1 MSRTFVYLSG
11 ESQPLLD
18 PDRRFFVHAQPP
30 KPNLGSATLSTAAYT
45 CPELGR
51 TCMRPGAYDALAL
64 PSLIAGERRYPDGR
78 VERAGAR
85 SLLVAAVDVTAD
97 RTNVQVFTHTP
108 EAA

>member
-1 MSRTFVYLSG
+1 MSRAIVYLSG
-11 ESQPLLD
+11 ESQPILD
-18 PDRRFFVHAQPP
+18 PGRRFTIHAQPQ
-30 KPNLGSATLSTAAYT
+30 KPNLGSDSLGTDAYT

-85 SLLVAAVDVTAD
+85 SLRVAAVDVTAD
-97 RTNVQVFTHTP
+97 RMNVQVFTHTT